1 MLVAT
6 ASLELGIDVGFVD
19 LVVQINSPR
28 AIAVALQRVG
38 RSGHWRGAV
47 PKGRFFATTRDDLM
61 ECAALVRAIKLGD
74 LDRLMIPEAPLDVLA
89 QQIVAACAAE
99 G

>member
-19 LVVQINSPR
+19 LAVQINSPR

-38 RSGHWRGAV
+38 RSGRRGAV
-47 PKGRFFATTRDDLM
+47 RKDDSSQPHAMTCWSALRWCGRSTR
-61 ECAALVRAIKLGD
+61 EIWIG
-74 LDRLMIPEAPLDVLA
+74 
-89 QQIVAACAAE
+89 
-99 G
+99 